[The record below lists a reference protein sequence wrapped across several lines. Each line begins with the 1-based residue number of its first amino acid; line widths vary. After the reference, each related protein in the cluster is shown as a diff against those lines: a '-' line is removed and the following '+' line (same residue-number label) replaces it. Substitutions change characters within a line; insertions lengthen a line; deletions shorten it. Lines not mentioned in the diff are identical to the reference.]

1 MLMKCVVDKFCAMK
15 TEIKMIPVKLLEQN
29 RGQVSGLP
37 KNPRF
42 FRDYRYEAMVKSMR
56 DCPEMLELRELIV
69 FPNGDKFVTVC
80 GNLRLRGG
88 RELGLK
94 EMPCKVLPAD
104 TPVKKLCEY
113 AAKDNIS
120 YGEDDMDIISNEWD
134 REMLEGWG
142 FEFPQEKEKDPFKER
157 FEAIKDDDAVYPLIP
172 KYDEKHELFIIQS
185 GSEVDSN
192 WLRER
197 LGMQKMKSYKTGK
210 LMKSNVIDI
219 KDVRHAI
226 EDSHSKS

>member
-1 MLMKCVVDKFCAMK
+1 MKCVVDKFCAMK

-88 RELGLK
+88 
-94 EMPCKVLPAD
+94 
-104 TPVKKLCEY
+104 
-113 AAKDNIS
+113 S
-120 YGEDDMDIISNEWD
+120 H
-134 REMLEGWG
+134 
-142 FEFPQEKEKDPFKER
+142 
-157 FEAIKDDDAVYPLIP
+157 
-172 KYDEKHELFIIQS
+172 KYMRRK
-185 GSEVDSN
+185 
-192 WLRER
+192 WKR
-197 LGMQKMKSYKTGK
+197 L
-210 LMKSNVIDI
+210 
-219 KDVRHAI
+219 
-226 EDSHSKS
+226 

>member
-1 MLMKCVVDKFCAMK
+1 MK

-142 FEFPQEKEKDPFKER
+142 FEFPQEKEKDPSRSVSKPSRMMMQCTHSFPSTMNGMSYSSSR
-157 FEAIKDDDAVYPLIP
+157 AEARLTATGYANG
-172 KYDEKHELFIIQS
+172 S
-185 GSEVDSN
+185 GC
-192 WLRER
+192 RR
-197 LGMQKMKSYKTGK
+197 
-210 LMKSNVIDI
+210 
-219 KDVRHAI
+219 
-226 EDSHSKS
+226 

>member
-1 MLMKCVVDKFCAMK
+1 MK

-120 YGEDDMDIISNEWD
+120 YGEDDD
-134 REMLEGWG
+134 
-142 FEFPQEKEKDPFKER
+142 
-157 FEAIKDDDAVYPLIP
+157 
-172 KYDEKHELFIIQS
+172 
-185 GSEVDSN
+185 
-192 WLRER
+192 
-197 LGMQKMKSYKTGK
+197 GK
-210 LMKSNVIDI
+210 
-219 KDVRHAI
+219 
-226 EDSHSKS
+226 